1 MRRNYIS
8 PEYTYNN
15 VYGTFNMVEESS
27 FFGSK
32 MLQISDSILVDNN
45 SLIYCENLNN
55 EQLDLKIESTLPSII
70 YDPSVDKLSNSTLSI
85 ATQSQSTYQLSNQTV
100 WNLNI
105 NLNQILTNY
114 IFATLKQNR
123 TFEGIS
129 NNMTSNNSVD
139 FAINEY
145 ISNNI
150 LNRYQYSG
158 ITMYLTYNSLTA
170 SNTLK
175 YQNTWTPSIISDSN
189 LLNGLKTTTSYNY
202 STLTGTFTQLQP
214 SSGFSFNYYFN
225 LLFNRI

>member
-1 MRRNYIS
+1 
-8 PEYTYNN
+8 
-15 VYGTFNMVEESS
+15 MVEESS

-45 SLIYCENLNN
+45 SLIYYENLNN

-139 FAINEY
+139 FAISEY

-158 ITMYLTYNSLTA
+158 ITMYLTYNSLTV